1 MKKLILI
8 SLVALLALG
17 MYSCEKDNVSNP
29 TFERLEIISVDLPDT
44 FLLGRT
50 YEMRVTY
57 NRPNGCTYLQGFD
70 VIPVSQT
77 EREVRAIGVSYENDM
92 CTQVIGEET
101 DQFLFQV
108 IYTQT
113 YTFNFWQG
121 QDSTGNPQ
129 YLTVEIPVK

>member
-8 SLVALLALG
+8 SLLALLALG
-17 MYSCEKDNVSNP
+17 IYSCEKKDTVNP

-70 VIPVSQT
+70 VIPRDRT
-77 EREVRAIGVSYENDM
+77 EREVQAIGVSYENDR

-108 IYTQT
+108 IYPQP

-121 QDSTGNPQ
+121 RDSTGNAQ

>member
-70 VIPVSQT
+70 VIPVNQT

-108 IYTQT
+108 IYTQP